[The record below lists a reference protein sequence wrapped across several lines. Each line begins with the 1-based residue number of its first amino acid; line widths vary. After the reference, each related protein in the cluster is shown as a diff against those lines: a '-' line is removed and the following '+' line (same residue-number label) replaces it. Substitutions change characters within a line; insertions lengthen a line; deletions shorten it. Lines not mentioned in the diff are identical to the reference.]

1 MQLPEGQRDASR
13 AAHPPAQL
21 TPLPQVVFSGE
32 LSNKWQQVTS
42 LVSLE
47 FVKAKSKNKVEREV
61 VFAVPVEQEAVSIE
75 SPAQSE
81 FVEATQVR
89 CRNFLLQ
96 EQEKSHSD
104 HSPQSDQDE
113 TPAGLNQFTVNA
125 MHLNWLH
132 KRCSFV
138 SKCT

>member
-1 MQLPEGQRDASR
+1 MSKSRSQVLGSSVQSPEGQRDASR

-21 TPLPQVVFSGE
+21 TPLPQVVFCGE
-32 LSNKWQQVTS
+32 KSEWQQVTS

-75 SPAQSE
+75 SPSQAASG
-81 FVEATQVR
+81 EAMQVR

-113 TPAGLNQFTVNA
+113 TPVESIIEVPIF
-125 MHLNWLH
+125 
-132 KRCSFV
+132 
-138 SKCT
+138 

>member
-1 MQLPEGQRDASR
+1 MASKSRSQVLGSSVQLPEGQRDASR

-21 TPLPQVVFSGE
+21 TPLPQVVFCGE
-32 LSNKWQQVTS
+32 LSNKSQQVTS

-47 FVKAKSKNKVEREV
+47 FVKTKSKNKVDSEV

-75 SPAQSE
+75 SPSQAASG
-81 FVEATQVR
+81 EATQVR

-104 HSPQSDQDE
+104 QAPQLDQDE
-113 TPAGLNQFTVNA
+113 TPVESIKDVPIF
-125 MHLNWLH
+125 
-132 KRCSFV
+132 
-138 SKCT
+138 

>member
-1 MQLPEGQRDASR
+1 MASKSRSQVLGSSVQSPEGQRDASR

-21 TPLPQVVFSGE
+21 TPLPQVVFCGE
-32 LSNKWQQVTS
+32 KSEWQQVTS

-47 FVKAKSKNKVEREV
+47 FVKTKSKNKVDSEV

-75 SPAQSE
+75 SPSQAASG
-81 FVEATQVR
+81 EATQVR

-104 HSPQSDQDE
+104 QAPQSDQDE
-113 TPAGLNQFTVNA
+113 KPAGNVLRVFVIR
-125 MHLNWLH
+125 
-132 KRCSFV
+132 RC
-138 SKCT
+138 T

>member
-1 MQLPEGQRDASR
+1 MGSSVQSPEGQRDASR

-21 TPLPQVVFSGE
+21 TPLPHVVFSGE
-32 LSNKWQQVTS
+32 LSDRWQQVTS
-42 LVSLE
+42 LVTLE

-75 SPAQSE
+75 SPSQVA

-104 HSPQSDQDE
+104 QAPQSDQDGR
-113 TPAGLNQFTVNA
+113 PADRLKHVLMF
-125 MHLNWLH
+125 
-132 KRCSFV
+132 
-138 SKCT
+138 

>member
-1 MQLPEGQRDASR
+1 M

-21 TPLPQVVFSGE
+21 TPLPQVVFCGE
-32 LSNKWQQVTS
+32 KSDKWQQVTS

-75 SPAQSE
+75 SPSQAASG
-81 FVEATQVR
+81 EATQVR

-104 HSPQSDQDE
+104 QAPQLDQDE
-113 TPAGLNQFTVNA
+113 TPVESIKDVHIF
-125 MHLNWLH
+125 
-132 KRCSFV
+132 
-138 SKCT
+138 

>member
-1 MQLPEGQRDASR
+1 MGSSVQLPEGQRDASR

-21 TPLPQVVFSGE
+21 TPLPQAVFSGE
-32 LSNKWQQVTS
+32 KSKWQQVTS

-47 FVKAKSKNKVEREV
+47 FVKTKSKNKVDSEV

-75 SPAQSE
+75 SPSQAA

-104 HSPQSDQDE
+104 QAPQSDQDE
-113 TPAGLNQFTVNA
+113 TPAGNVLRVFVIR
-125 MHLNWLH
+125 
-132 KRCSFV
+132 RC
-138 SKCT
+138 T

>member
-1 MQLPEGQRDASR
+1 MQSPEGQRDASR

-21 TPLPQVVFSGE
+21 TPLPQVVLCGE
-32 LSNKWQQVTS
+32 LSKWQQVTS

-75 SPAQSE
+75 SPSQTASG
-81 FVEATQVR
+81 EAMQVR

-104 HSPQSDQDE
+104 QAPQSDHDE
-113 TPAGLNQFTVNA
+113 KPADRIKDNHILKQAPELVVF
-125 MHLNWLH
+125 
-132 KRCSFV
+132 
-138 SKCT
+138 

>member
-1 MQLPEGQRDASR
+1 MFCE
-13 AAHPPAQL
+13 
-21 TPLPQVVFSGE
+21 E
-32 LSNKWQQVTS
+32 LSNKRQQVTS

-75 SPAQSE
+75 SPSQTASG
-81 FVEATQVR
+81 EAMQVR

-104 HSPQSDQDE
+104 QAPQSDQDE
-113 TPAGLNQFTVNA
+113 TPVESIKEVPIF
-125 MHLNWLH
+125 
-132 KRCSFV
+132 
-138 SKCT
+138 